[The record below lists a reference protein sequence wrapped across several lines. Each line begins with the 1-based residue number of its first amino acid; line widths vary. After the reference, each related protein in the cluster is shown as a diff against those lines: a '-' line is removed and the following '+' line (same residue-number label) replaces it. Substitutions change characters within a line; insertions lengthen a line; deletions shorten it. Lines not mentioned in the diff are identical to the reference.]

1 MKVKGEGKGSL
12 ISPLQTKDAS
22 SSEVARK
29 LGPIKR
35 G

>member
-22 SSEVARK
+22 SEVARK